1 MAAETPVI
9 EIRTLEAVKNVK
21 ELKENISALKAKID
35 DVNTSTDEY
44 ADLTRELSQNQAA
57 LRNVM
62 NGTNSAFDVSIKD
75 AQGLTTSY
83 NSLVQQLKAAT
94 QEWRTIPRY
103 LSEADQAQGKVNQA
117 WTDAANKVERLR
129 SELKDMDATTGN
141 FTRNV
146 GNYKSAL
153 DGFSGTMGRV
163 QQIGGD
169 MVNGISAAA
178 SSLSM
183 LGINTEGLSDSM
195 NNLRI
200 AVAAV
205 QGAKGF
211 AGLLSQL
218 RGYFKA
224 GKQAA
229 AVTKEQTVA
238 TQAQT
243 TAQNAANVAT
253 TEGAAA
259 MGLLQKALIA
269 TGIGALVVGLGMLVA
284 HFEDIVKWVGKIGE
298 KFGLWKMQTDQ
309 IAGSTDKLKTK
320 IEQQNHALE
329 NEQKIRSAQ
338 GVSNVTL
345 LRQKKELVQQQINDT
360 KATIENV
367 KARIAQL
374 QADDRWW
381 KFWQGTK
388 GKVKKAT
395 EELEGLKEVLKNL
408 NQIQTDIDVDIQVEG
423 IKAGQKAAEDAA
435 KKAAQEAAERVK
447 KLQEQVKEGMSVAV
461 AAIKAEQTEIE
472 KLDSDFEKNV
482 KIIEEAV
489 KGMKQLTGET
499 QNAEE
504 LEKGLAAI
512 KTAYYRNRFEAE
524 AAKAAEETAH
534 NINLQYKAA
543 EEYDA
548 IVRDVFGFTNK
559 TLETVGQMPLAEQKR
574 LEILKAEQGY
584 LRENIELADDVLA
597 SLTGSTAEELS
608 KEFGEPLAT
617 AIRLYFE
624 KSNEIKKAGFEMYK
638 GIFDGYED
646 AFQERLSQGDFIGAQ
661 EIANKF
667 SKEVYSDFK
676 KMGFGKEILKYF
688 DEVFDKEFA
697 QAMLDS
703 DIPSGLFPIDLLFP
717 QSEIDELKIRASN
730 AKDTVATAL
739 DELKKLGIE
748 NEKDGWF
755 DYVGKTQEQIDAME
769 VYWEAQ
775 TKLDREEER
784 LFKKRIDRFTA
795 ANAQIVKYYNTYG
808 KATSS
813 LMDNVADAWEA
824 ALQAQV
830 KNGKKSEEEA
840 KKSFGFVKALQLSAA
855 IINTAGAVV
864 QALADPTVPSY
875 TVKAINAA
883 AALAAGTAQV
893 IKISSTEFSA
903 TASKSTE
910 STPQL
915 VDRTPQLQYTYAL
928 NTQDYA
934 DALAERPIKAYITDR
949 EVVDGIDQY
958 NRKRSE
964 TTF

>member
-117 WTDAANKVERLR
+117 WTDAANRVERLR

-183 LGINTEGLSDSM
+183 LGIDTDGLTDSM
-195 NNLRI
+195 KNLRI

-218 RGYFKA
+218 RSYFKA

-284 HFEDIVKWVGKIGE
+284 HLEDIVKWVGKVGE
-298 KFGLWKMQTDQ
+298 KFGLWKRKTDEVAAANKELNERIEEENRTNELQ
-309 IAGSTDKLKTK
+309 NK
-320 IEQQNHALE
+320 ILA
-329 NEQKIRSAQ
+329 AQ
-338 GVSNVTL
+338 GVS
-345 LRQKKELVQQQINDT
+345 QKTILEGKLKNIQAYIKEKNAIIAASEARLKEIEGHTWLQRVLNGENRERKKILENLKTYKEELKELKN
-360 KATIENV
+360 
-367 KARIAQL
+367 
-374 QADDRWW
+374 
-381 KFWQGTK
+381 
-388 GKVKKAT
+388 T
-395 EELEGLKEVLKNL
+395 EDETV
-408 NQIQTDIDVDIQVEG
+408 TDIRVEG

-435 KKAAQEAAERVK
+435 KKAAQEAAERLK
-447 KLQEQVKEGMSVAV
+447 KLQEQVKEGTDVAV
-461 AAIKAEQTEIE
+461 AAIKAERTEIE
-472 KLDSDFEKNV
+472 KLDSEFEQNAK
-482 KIIEEAV
+482 KIETAV
-489 KGMKQLTGET
+489 NAMKQLSGATA
-499 QNAEE
+499 NVLE
-504 LEKGLAAI
+504 LEQGL
-512 KTAYYRNRFEAE
+512 KTLRETYYRNRYEAE
-524 AAKAAEETAH
+524 VAKAAAETAH

-543 EEYDA
+543 EDYDK
-548 IVRDVFGFTNK
+548 IVRDVFGLTNK
-559 TLETVGQMPLAEQKR
+559 TLETVGEIPLAEQKR
-574 LEILKAEQGY
+574 LEILKAEQKY
-584 LRENIELADDVLA
+584 LRGNIELTDEVLG
-597 SLTGSTAEELS
+597 SLSAKTNDEIS
-608 KEFGEPLAT
+608 KEFSEPLAT
-617 AIRLYFE
+617 AIKLYFK
-624 KSNEIKKAGFEMYK
+624 KSNELKEAGVEMYK

-688 DEVFDKEFA
+688 DDVFDKEFA

-717 QSEIDELKIRASN
+717 QSEIDELKIRVSN

-755 DYVGKTQEQIDAME
+755 DYVGKTQEQIDAMK

-795 ANAQIVKYYNTYG
+795 ANVQIAKYYNTYG
-808 KATSS
+808 KATST

-855 IINTAGAVV
+855 VINTAGAVV

-903 TASKSTE
+903 SASQSTE
-910 STPQL
+910 STPSL

-949 EVVDGIDQY
+949 EVVEGIDQY
-958 NRKRSE
+958 NRRRDE
-964 TTF
+964 TSF

>member
-153 DGFSGTMGRV
+153 DGFSGAMGQV
-163 QQIGGD
+163 KQIGGD

-200 AVAAV
+200 VTAAV

-218 RGYFKA
+218 RSYFKA

-338 GVSNVTL
+338 GASNVTL
-345 LRQKKELVQQQINDT
+345 LKQKKELVQQQINDT

-395 EELEGLKEVLKNL
+395 EELEGLEEVLKNL
-408 NQIQTDIDVDIQVEG
+408 NQINTDIDVDIQVEG

-435 KKAAQEAAERVK
+435 KKAAQEAAERLK
-447 KLQEQVKEGMSVAV
+447 KLQEQVKEGTDVAV
-461 AAIKAEQTEIE
+461 AAIKAERTEIE
-472 KLDSDFEKNV
+472 KLDSEFEQNTK
-482 KIIEEAV
+482 KIETAV
-489 KGMKQLTGET
+489 NAMKQLSGATA
-499 QNAEE
+499 NVLE
-504 LEKGLAAI
+504 LEQGL
-512 KTAYYRNRFEAE
+512 KTLRETYYRNRYEAE
-524 AAKAAEETAH
+524 VAKAAAETAH

-543 EEYDA
+543 EDYDT
-548 IVRDVFGFTNK
+548 IVRDVFGITEK
-559 TLETVGQMPLAEQKR
+559 TLDAVGKIPLAERKR
-574 LEILKAEQGY
+574 LEILEAEQKY
-584 LRENIELADDVLA
+584 LRGNIELTDEVLG
-597 SLTGSTAEELS
+597 SLSAKTNDEIS
-608 KEFGEPLAT
+608 KEFSEPLAT
-617 AIRLYFE
+617 AIKLYFK
-624 KSNEIKKAGFEMYK
+624 KSNELKEAGVEMYK

-717 QSEIDELKIRASN
+717 QSEIDELKIRVSN

-795 ANAQIVKYYNTYG
+795 ANAQIAKYYNTYG
-808 KATSS
+808 KATST

-855 IINTAGAVV
+855 VINTAGAVV
-864 QALADPTVPSY
+864 QALADPTIPSY

-903 TASKSTE
+903 SASQSTE
-910 STPQL
+910 STPSL

-958 NRKRSE
+958 NRRRSE

>member
-62 NGTNSAFDVSIKD
+62 NGTNPAFDVSIKD

-153 DGFSGTMGRV
+153 DGFSGTMGQV
-163 QQIGGD
+163 KQIGGD

-218 RGYFKA
+218 RSYFKA

-345 LRQKKELVQQQINDT
+345 LKQKKELVQQQINDT

-395 EELEGLKEVLKNL
+395 EELEGLEEVLKNL
-408 NQIQTDIDVDIQVEG
+408 NQINTDIDVDIQVEG

-435 KKAAQEAAERVK
+435 KKAAQEAAERLK
-447 KLQEQVKEGMSVAV
+447 KLQEQVKEGTDVAV
-461 AAIKAEQTEIE
+461 AAIKAERTEIE
-472 KLDSDFEKNV
+472 KLDSEFEQNTK
-482 KIIEEAV
+482 KIETAV
-489 KGMKQLTGET
+489 NAMKQLSGATA
-499 QNAEE
+499 NVLE
-504 LEKGLAAI
+504 LEQGL
-512 KTAYYRNRFEAE
+512 KTLRETYYRNRYEAE
-524 AAKAAEETAH
+524 VAKAAAETAH

-543 EEYDA
+543 EDYDT
-548 IVRDVFGFTNK
+548 IVRDVFGLTNK

-584 LRENIELADDVLA
+584 LRGNIELTDEILG
-597 SLTGSTAEELS
+597 SLSAKTGEEIS
-608 KEFGEPLAT
+608 KEFSEPLAT
-617 AIRLYFE
+617 AIKMYFQ
-624 KSNEIKKAGFEMYK
+624 KSNEVKEAGVEVAK

-646 AFQERLSQGDFIGAQ
+646 AFQERLSQGDYFGARQ
-661 EIANKF
+661 IAEKF
-667 SKEVYSDFK
+667 SRTLYKEFK
-676 KMGFGKEILKYF
+676 EQGFGNEILEYF
-688 DEVFDKEFA
+688 DEVFEKAYA

-703 DIPSGLFPIDLLFP
+703 DAPMGLSPVRVLFP
-717 QSEIDELKIRASN
+717 QSEVDELKDRADS
-730 AKDTVATAL
+730 AKEVMASAF
-739 DELKKLGIE
+739 EEIKRLGLE
-748 NEKDGWF
+748 SEANGF

-769 VYWEAQ
+769 RYWEAE
-775 TKLDREEER
+775 KNLDGLEEQ

-795 ANAQIVKYYNTYG
+795 ANAQIAKYYNTYG
-808 KATSS
+808 KATST

-864 QALADPTVPSY
+864 QALADPTIPSY

-903 TASKSTE
+903 SASQSTE

-958 NRKRSE
+958 NRRRSE

>member
-141 FTRNV
+141 YTRNV

-153 DGFSGTMGRV
+153 DGFSGTMGKV

-169 MVNGISAAA
+169 MMNGISAAA

-183 LGINTEGLSDSM
+183 LGINTDGLSDSM

-218 RGYFKA
+218 RSYFKA
-224 GKQAA
+224 GKQATA
-229 AVTKEQTVA
+229 ATKAQTVA
-238 TQAQT
+238 TQAEAA
-243 TAQNAANVAT
+243 AQNAANVAT
-253 TEGAAA
+253 AEGTVA
-259 MGLLQKALIA
+259 MGGFKKALLA

-338 GVSNVTL
+338 GASNVTL

-367 KARIAQL
+367 RARIAQL

-395 EELEGLKEVLKNL
+395 EELEGLEEILKNL
-408 NQIQTDIDVDIQVEG
+408 NQINADIDVDIQVEG

-435 KKAAQEAAERVK
+435 KKAAQEAAERLK
-447 KLQEQVKEGMSVAV
+447 KLQEQVKEGTDVAV
-461 AAIKAEQTEIE
+461 SAIKAERTEIE
-472 KLDSDFEKNV
+472 KLDSEFEQNTKKIETAVNAMRQLSGATANV
-482 KIIEEAV
+482 
-489 KGMKQLTGET
+489 L
-499 QNAEE
+499 E
-504 LEKGLAAI
+504 LEQGL
-512 KTAYYRNRFEAE
+512 KTLRETYYRNRYEAE
-524 AAKAAEETAH
+524 VAKAAAETAH

-543 EEYDA
+543 EDYDT
-548 IVRDVFGFTNK
+548 IVRDVFGITEK
-559 TLETVGQMPLAEQKR
+559 TLDAVGKIPLAERKR
-574 LEILKAEQGY
+574 LEILEAEQRY
-584 LRENIELADDVLA
+584 LRGNIELTDEVLG
-597 SLTGSTAEELS
+597 SLSAKTNEEIS
-608 KEFGEPLAT
+608 KEFSEPLAT
-617 AIRLYFE
+617 AIKLYFK
-624 KSNEIKKAGFEMYK
+624 KSNELKEAGVEMYK

-646 AFQERLSQGDFIGAQ
+646 AFQERLSQGDYLGAKKVA
-661 EIANKF
+661 EKF
-667 SKEVYSDFK
+667 ADTIYKEFK
-676 KMGFGKEILKYF
+676 DKGFGKDILKYF
-688 DEVFDKEFA
+688 DEVFDKGL
-697 QAMLDS
+697 QQYQLDNEGPGA
-703 DIPSGLFPIDLLFP
+703 IYLRALFP
-717 QSEIDELKIRASN
+717 QGDINALKIEVDK
-730 AKDTVATAL
+730 AKKVVKESFDEIQKYKVWDYKELGLFHYDDSTDEAVAAIERYEEAAIRL
-739 DELKKLGIE
+739 DEL
-748 NEKDGWF
+748 EK
-755 DYVGKTQEQIDAME
+755 Q
-769 VYWEAQ
+769 
-775 TKLDREEER
+775 
-784 LFKKRIDRFTA
+784 LFKKRIDRFTS
-795 ANAQIVKYYNTYG
+795 ANVQIAKYYNTYG
-808 KATSS
+808 KATST

-830 KNGKKSEEEA
+830 KNGKKSEDEA
-840 KKSFGFVKALQLSAA
+840 KKSFGFIKALQLSAA
-855 IINTAGAVV
+855 VINTAGAVV
-864 QALADPTVPSY
+864 QALADPTIPSY

-903 TASKSTE
+903 SASQSTE
-910 STPQL
+910 NTPQL

-958 NRKRSE
+958 NRRRGE

>member
-153 DGFSGTMGRV
+153 DGFSGAMG
-163 QQIGGD
+163 QIKQVGGD

-178 SSLSM
+178 SSLAM
-183 LGINTEGLSDSM
+183 LGINTDGLTDSM
-195 NNLRI
+195 KNLRI

-253 TEGAAA
+253 AEGAAA

-284 HFEDIVKWVGKIGE
+284 HFEDIVKWVGKVGE
-298 KFGLWKMQTDQ
+298 KFGIWKIQTDQ

-338 GVSNVTL
+338 GASNVTL
-345 LRQKKELVQQQINDT
+345 LKQKKELVQQQINDT

-395 EELEGLKEVLKNL
+395 EELEGLGEVLKNL
-408 NQIQTDIDVDIQVEG
+408 NQINTDIDVDIQVEG

-435 KKAAQEAAERVK
+435 KKAAQEAAERLK
-447 KLQEQVKEGMSVAV
+447 KLQEQVKEGTDVAV
-461 AAIKAEQTEIE
+461 AALKAEQTEIE
-472 KLDSDFEKNV
+472 KLDSGFESNAKKIEVAVNAMRQLSGATANV
-482 KIIEEAV
+482 
-489 KGMKQLTGET
+489 L
-499 QNAEE
+499 E
-504 LEKGLAAI
+504 LEQGL
-512 KTAYYRNRFEAE
+512 KTLRETYYRNRYEAE
-524 AAKAAEETAH
+524 VAKAAAETAH

-543 EEYDA
+543 EDYDT
-548 IVRDVFGFTNK
+548 IVRDVFGITEK
-559 TLETVGQMPLAEQKR
+559 TLDAVGQMPLAEQKR

-584 LRENIELADDVLA
+584 LRGNIELTDEILG
-597 SLTGSTAEELS
+597 SLSAKTGEEIS
-608 KEFGEPLAT
+608 KEFSEPLAT
-617 AIRLYFE
+617 AIKMYFQ
-624 KSNEIKKAGFEMYK
+624 KSNEVKEAGVEVAK

-646 AFQERLSQGDFIGAQ
+646 AFQERLSQGDYFGARQ
-661 EIANKF
+661 IAGKF
-667 SKEVYSDFK
+667 SDTLYKEFK
-676 KMGFGKEILKYF
+676 EQGFGDEILEYF
-688 DEVFDKEFA
+688 DEVFEKAYA

-703 DIPSGLFPIDLLFP
+703 DAPMGLSPVRVLFP
-717 QSEIDELKIRASN
+717 QSEVDELKHRADS
-730 AKDTVATAL
+730 AKEIMASAF
-739 DELKKLGIE
+739 EEIKRLGLE
-748 NEKDGWF
+748 SETNGF

-769 VYWEAQ
+769 RYWEAEEN
-775 TKLDREEER
+775 LDGLEEQ

-808 KATSS
+808 KATST

-830 KNGKKSEEEA
+830 KNGNKSEEQA
-840 KKSFGFVKALQLSAA
+840 KKSFGFIKALQLSAA
-855 IINTAGAVV
+855 VINTAGAVV

-958 NRKRSE
+958 NRKKNE